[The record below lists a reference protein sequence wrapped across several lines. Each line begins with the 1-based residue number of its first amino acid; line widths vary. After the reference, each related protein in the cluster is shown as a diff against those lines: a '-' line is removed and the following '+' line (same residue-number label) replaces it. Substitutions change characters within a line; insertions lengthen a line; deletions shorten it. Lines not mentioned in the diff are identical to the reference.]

1 MEETSEVSEDAARS
15 REVESAAWPALCRLA
30 ASDVENMK
38 KGEVSRNPFTA
49 PMVSAKAPAEKRRMV
64 RVLGSMSS
72 SDLLS
77 R

>member
-1 MEETSEVSEDAARS
+1 MSEVSEDAVRS
-15 REVESAAWPALCRLA
+15 RKSESAVWPAVCRLVT
-30 ASDVENMK
+30 SDVENMK
-38 KGEVSRNPFTA
+38 KGEVSRNPFAALT
-49 PMVSAKAPAEKRRMV
+49 VSAKAPAEKRSMA